1 MCVGYA
7 KAGTDVVVS
16 ACKYAKADT
25 YVVVNAC
32 KYAKADTVKYA
43 IDNVWKV
50 C

>member
-7 KAGTDVVVS
+7 KAGTD
-16 ACKYAKADT
+16 
-25 YVVVNAC
+25 VVVNAC